1 MKIFKNISENNQRF
15 FIILIAF
22 LCLILSLIA
31 FENNFFSKRM
41 TTDDCLWI
49 DKVDSLGNHFLLI
62 TQIIPGGV
70 ADEAGIKDGDL
81 LIAINGISL
90 SQSTK
95 AMDILNKFSSEYIT
109 YTVLRNDEI
118 MDFKI
123 WVYKFRNYSFLIFW
137 IVGLGFLFVGAAVG
151 YSKPKELTSKL
162 FFFFSAAASIG
173 LIMYSGT
180 SPAGSVQ
187 IDIVTIWQKIF
198 FFSLKY
204 KRD

>member
-1 MKIFKNISENNQRF
+1 MKIFNNISENNQRF
-15 FIILIAF
+15 FIVLIAF
-22 LCLILSLIA
+22 LCLLLSLIA

-123 WVYKFRNYSFLIFW
+123 WVYKFRNYNFLIFW

-162 FFFFSAAASIG
+162 FFFFSAFYIYQFMHRGEKLFDKSRRRKPEQTQA
-173 LIMYSGT
+173 
-180 SPAGSVQ
+180 
-187 IDIVTIWQKIF
+187 
-198 FFSLKY
+198 
-204 KRD
+204 